1 MKKFLLLTIC
11 SLFGFLPIM
20 AQNGLAA
27 DGWYEYTVSGGN
39 LSELIS
45 EDLKYQITKLRLKG
59 KINCADVKLIRD
71 MAGLPYEFNV
81 TNDNFTDGRLEYLD
95 LTDAEIIYGG
105 GFYGVFNKWTGSH
118 TDNAIGNYTF
128 QYSKTLVDVKIGDS
142 VTKIGAAAFAN
153 CPNLKSVSI
162 SGTVQTSGSSAFAN
176 CTSLTSVVIPKLT
189 KLSGSTFRD
198 CTSLVTVNFPQLP
211 ELSTWD
217 FYGCTSLISVSIPEI
232 TEIPRETFRGCTSLE
247 TIEFPKVTKTGES
260 AFYGCLSLKKVS
272 LPQAKII
279 SNNSFAN
286 CSSLSELL
294 MPELQQ
300 IGSFVQSSNSHAF
313 YNCTSLTSLS
323 FEKLEKIDR
332 FSFEGCTAL
341 TSVTLPALTEV
352 SASCFYKCS
361 ALEKVSAP
369 NVKTIGNGAFGYCT
383 SLKEIPLPFVEKIDA
398 DAFQYCTS
406 LQSLS
411 IPLATSIGNSAFW
424 GCNSL
429 KSVSAD
435 NAKEIKHYA
444 FQNCES
450 LEEISFA
457 SVERIDDQ
465 TFYNCKSLSDV
476 SFPNLIEIGKSS
488 LSGCESLV
496 NISLPNVL
504 SVGYNAF
511 YATSLKKV
519 FLPKATQIA
528 ERAFYYCKL
537 LNIVELP
544 EAKTI
549 GKYSFL
555 GCSSLSYANLSKVDS
570 IGEQAFTNCRAL
582 ENVHMPSVRFIDK
595 KAFNDCSLLN
605 SFDMSEV
612 LFVGDEA
619 FRGCEKIRSVSMPK
633 IDSVGNYAFEKCRL
647 NQIII
652 PKVHGIGTSAFL
664 NSPAEIVEIGE
675 NIKFIGANALDKSEI
690 VRISCKDVPKLNG
703 TNLVGTGTVIVPAE
717 AFENYCQA
725 DNWIGFNLRI
735 IPDNVQTD
743 ITATV
748 EAQEATSGLL
758 KVVGDEAL
766 NYITSLTLKGSINS
780 YDFMLMRNKM
790 PNLHYLDLTET
801 TVKANPY
808 QFITGCYTED
818 NRFPNSAF
826 QSVNKLYAIKLPNSI
841 KLVGKK
847 AFSNCIQLKTVTVY
861 NGVQRIDESAFGGCP
876 SLANVDL
883 PDGIVSIGKHA
894 FRETAL
900 ESITLGDGLLSLEQ
914 YAFLGCDELKKVILP
929 SSLEFIEDGCF
940 FNCKS
945 LVDIELPLNLYSIG
959 TSLFY
964 GCKSLRKVN
973 LPARI
978 VGIGETAFKDC
989 SSLEEIR
996 IAPMVETIGGNA
1008 FEGCEKLKDVYVYI
1022 ANAKDISIAQNTFPN
1037 SWTVANLHVPDFAYD
1052 SYYWDTQW
1060 SQFAHLDE
1068 FNDKY
1073 ETFYSKNTITLDKGT
1088 GTITG
1093 TPDATLHE
1101 NGGLIVNDEEKQE
1114 LDEIQLKSDGTNG
1127 ATLIPENT
1135 GNIKAKKVDITIK
1148 VKGNKW
1154 HFFCFPFDVPL
1165 SGMKYEGEYVW
1176 RRYDGA
1182 KRSRREGG
1190 WQNLAAGTTTLEAG
1204 RGYIF
1209 QGTADGELTLSVE
1222 NPEITASD
1230 VKTGLEVYPSDN
1242 SQDASWNFVGNPYVS
1257 YYSIDATT
1265 YSSPITI
1272 WNGTGYEAYRPGDDD
1287 YMFHPYQAFFVQ
1299 TPVDASEIGFD
1310 ATARESYEQSQTT
1323 LAAAK
1328 VRRAA
1333 RKMNVNRLLAN
1344 LELFA
1349 AGDTTYM
1356 DKTRI
1361 VFNDK
1366 ENMEYDAVSDAAKF
1380 MSSERAAEFYT
1391 LDSKNVQY
1399 AINERPMA
1407 SGDVRMGFIANKAGE
1422 YRIAQSR
1429 SDVEMLLVDHQ
1440 EGITHNL
1447 GTGAY
1452 AFSSGEG
1459 TFENRFTLKV
1469 HGQETGITEL
1479 KEKTGIDLTVDGE
1492 LCINGAADEVET
1504 SVYQL
1509 NGVLAGA
1516 IQGNGNLRLPKGI
1529 YAVKVGLLTL
1539 KVQI

>member
-1 MKKFLLLTIC
+1 MKKYVLIALCCLMGSI
-11 SLFGFLPIM
+11 SAM

-27 DGWYEYTVSGGN
+27 DGWYEYTVSEGN

-45 EDLKYQITKLRLKG
+45 ETEKYQITKLRLKG

-71 MAGLPYEFNV
+71 MAGLPYELNV
-81 TNDNFTDGRLEYLD
+81 TNDNFTDGKLAYLD
-95 LTDAEIIYGG
+95 LSDAEIVYGG
-105 GFYGVFNKWTGSH
+105 GYYGIFSKNNTYHW
-118 TDNAIGNYTF
+118 DNEIGNSTF
-128 QYSKTLVDVKIGDS
+128 RYSPTLIEIIIGES
-142 VTKIGAAAFAN
+142 TTKIGALSFAN
-153 CPNLKSVSI
+153 CPQLKSISMSGSVQI
-162 SGTVQTSGSSAFAN
+162 SGGSAFLN
-176 CTSLTSVVIPKLT
+176 CSSLTSVNIPKLT
-189 KLSGSTFRD
+189 KISGNTFKD
-198 CTSLVTVNFPQLP
+198 CTSLVTANFPLLK
-211 ELSTWD
+211 EILTD
-217 FYGCTSLISVSIPEI
+217 EFNGCTSLSSISIPEI
-232 TEIPRETFRGCTSLE
+232 TEIPRQTFRGCTSLE
-247 TIEFPKVTKTGES
+247 TIEFPKVAKIGEY
-260 AFYGCLSLKKVS
+260 AFYGCSLLKEVS
-272 LPQAKII
+272 LPQLKII
-279 SNNSFAN
+279 NNYSFSN
-286 CSSLSELL
+286 CTCLSKLY

-300 IGSFVQSSNSHAF
+300 IGNASQGGSYAF
-313 YNCTSLTSLS
+313 NNCTSLTSLS
-323 FEKLEKIDR
+323 FEKLEQIG
-332 FSFEGCTAL
+332 SFTFENCTGL
-341 TSVTLPALTEV
+341 TSVTLPSLSSV
-352 SASCFYKCS
+352 PNSCFSKCS
-361 ALEKVSAP
+361 ALREVSLLNAKSIENSAFQGCKSLQSLYFPLSENIGWSAFSGCISLQTVTLPLVKIIGQSAFSGCTALNTVSANKVESIESYAFSNCISLKTVSLD
-369 NVKTIGNGAFGYCT
+369 NVKVVKNNAFTNCTALTNFSMPNLVSLAENSFSACSSLEKISLPQSKMIGARAFYQCS
-383 SLKEIPLPFVEKIDA
+383 SLKEI
-398 DAFQYCTS
+398 
-406 LQSLS
+406 S
-411 IPLATSIGNSAFW
+411 IPN
-424 GCNSL
+424 
-429 KSVSAD
+429 
-435 NAKEIKHYA
+435 
-444 FQNCES
+444 
-450 LEEISFA
+450 
-457 SVERIDDQ
+457 VER
-465 TFYNCKSLSDV
+465 V
-476 SFPNLIEIGKSS
+476 GNL
-488 LSGCESLV
+488 
-496 NISLPNVL
+496 
-504 SVGYNAF
+504 AF
-511 YATSLKKV
+511 YA
-519 FLPKATQIA
+519 
-528 ERAFYYCKL
+528 
-537 LNIVELP
+537 
-544 EAKTI
+544 
-549 GKYSFL
+549 
-555 GCSSLSYANLSKVDS
+555 CSSLCSIDIPEAFFIDKNSFQGCRSLTSITMSKVDS
-570 IGEQAFTNCRAL
+570 IGEGAFTNCHAL
-582 ENVHMPSVRFIDK
+582 ENVHIPNVRFIDK

-612 LFVGDEA
+612 LFVGDDA

-664 NSPAEIVEIGE
+664 NSRAEIVEIGE

-703 TNLVGTGTVIVPAE
+703 TNLVSTGSVIVPAE
-717 AFENYCQA
+717 AFADYYQAEN
-725 DNWIGFNLRI
+725 WEKFNLRI
-735 IPDNVQTD
+735 IPDNVTTD
-743 ITATV
+743 ITVTV

-841 KLVGKK
+841 KLVGKN

-861 NGVQRIDESAFGGCP
+861 NGVQRIDEAAFNYCP
-876 SLANVDL
+876 SLVNVDL
-883 PDGIVSIGKHA
+883 PDGIVSIGKNA

-900 ESITLGDGLLSLEQ
+900 ESITLGDGLLSLEL
-914 YAFLGCDELKKVILP
+914 YAFMACNELKKVILP

-940 FNCKS
+940 RNCEN
-945 LVDIELPLNLYSIG
+945 LVDIELPQNLYSIG
-959 TSLFY
+959 IDLFN
-964 GCKSLRKVN
+964 GCKSLRNVN

-978 VGIGETAFKDC
+978 VGIGSGAFKGC

-1135 GNIKAKKVDITIK
+1135 GNITAKKVDITIK

-1165 SGMKYEGEYVW
+1165 SGMAYEGEYVW

-1265 YSSPITI
+1265 YNSPITI

-1299 TPVDASEIGFD
+1299 TPVDATEIGFD

-1333 RKMNVNRLLAN
+1333 RKINVNRLLAN

-1391 LDSKNVQY
+1391 MDSKNVQY

-1469 HGQETGITEL
+1469 NGQETGITEL

-1492 LCINGAADEVET
+1492 LCINGAAEEVT
-1504 SVYQL
+1504 TTVYQL
-1509 NGVLAGA
+1509 NGVLAGT